1 MATISVKIDDQLDR
15 KLEAI
20 ARRRGT
26 TKSAVLRESL
36 ERAVEA
42 QGEEGIG
49 SCLEL
54 ASDLAGAVKAAPDLS
69 TDRRHMAG
77 YGR

>member
-1 MATISVKIDDQLDR
+1 MTTISVKIDDKLDL
-15 KLEAI
+15 KLEAV

-26 TKSAVLRESL
+26 TKSTVMRESL
-36 ERAVEA
+36 ERTVEA
-42 QGEEGIG
+42 PGEEETG

-54 ASDLAGAVKAAPDLS
+54 ASDLAGAVDAATDLS